1 MKKTVE
7 IDVDLLEDIL
17 SIARRGAYGSEWDCI
32 RQADTLFEEFEEKS
46 RPSNLDNLFNG
57 PGYFSGNPVDTE
69 ENLE

>member
-17 SIARRGAYGSEWDCI
+17 SIARQGAYGSEWDCI
-32 RQADTLFEEFEEKS
+32 RQADTVLGEFKEKS
-46 RPSNLDNLFNG
+46 RPSNLDHLFNG
-57 PGYFSGNPVDTE
+57 PGYFSGTPADTG